1 MELSDNLNKSK
12 AVIARE
18 SEELSLQRRKL
29 EQSLARDVEEVKYQ
43 QQKIEHDQA
52 LLKQQQLEFD
62 QEKNSQISKLN
73 QREDDLKKKE

>member
-18 SEELSLQRRKL
+18 SEELFLQRRRL
-29 EQSLARDVEEVKYQ
+29 EQTLTRDVEEVKHQ
-43 QQKIEHDQA
+43 KQKIEDDQA

-62 QEKNSQISKLN
+62 QEKNS
-73 QREDDLKKKE
+73 